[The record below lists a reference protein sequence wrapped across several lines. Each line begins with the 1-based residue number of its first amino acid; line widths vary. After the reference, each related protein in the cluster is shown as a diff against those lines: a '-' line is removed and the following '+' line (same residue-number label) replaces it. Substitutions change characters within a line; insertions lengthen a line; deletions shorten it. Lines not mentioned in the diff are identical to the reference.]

1 MPKVSPCPPVRV
13 SNPGP
18 LAHET
23 SALTNTL
30 QGLPQISVPFS
41 SQSSVLVFAGGA
53 AVLLVLVLGVRVLL
67 KANPPGDSLFY
78 VFAVFSFTSVIDL
91 IISLEQDGYITGFM
105 AFYLKEGEP
114 YLRSAYGI
122 MICYWD
128 GTVHYLLYLVMA
140 ASITRG
146 QSYRKFGLYWV
157 GSVLMSLPVLLIGT
171 VIGKYGSEIRPSYL
185 LNIPYL
191 IIPLWAGKK
200 IYEKPRTSERLFI
213 DVSGFMAPQ
222 VAEEHKK
229 LIYQRPVDL
238 LLALYLMAAVAYT
251 LFRGIVVLDCSF
263 ESCFNYIYHDEPY
276 LKDPVGYPKIQM
288 LMNMFYLLP
297 FFCLALYGLIRPGCT
312 WMMDATLVFAGALAQ
327 AQFSHIG
334 ASMHSRTP
342 FTYRIPVDNT
352 LTFLL
357 VNILYAAGAQL
368 LAYHCNKHS
377 SFFLTGKESDK
388 KHQ

>member
-1 MPKVSPCPPVRV
+1 MQLSADTMVLLLSLTAIPVSYLFN
-13 SNPGP
+13 SF
-18 LAHET
+18 
-23 SALTNTL
+23 SAM
-30 QGLPQISVPFS
+30 G
-41 SQSSVLVFAGGA
+41 SSVLVFAGGA

-200 IYEKPRTSERLFI
+200 IYEKPRT
-213 DVSGFMAPQ
+213 VSRTTPEE

-251 LFRGIVVLDCSF
+251 LFRGIVSIERSIIMRIADQNSKF
-263 ESCFNYIYHDEPY
+263 
-276 LKDPVGYPKIQM
+276 LKDSVPGFTLQM

>member
-1 MPKVSPCPPVRV
+1 MQLSADTMVLLLSLTAIPVSYLFN
-13 SNPGP
+13 SF
-18 LAHET
+18 
-23 SALTNTL
+23 SAM
-30 QGLPQISVPFS
+30 G
-41 SQSSVLVFAGGA
+41 SSVLVFAGGA

-200 IYEKPRTSERLFI
+200 IYEKPRT
-213 DVSGFMAPQ
+213 VSRTTPEE